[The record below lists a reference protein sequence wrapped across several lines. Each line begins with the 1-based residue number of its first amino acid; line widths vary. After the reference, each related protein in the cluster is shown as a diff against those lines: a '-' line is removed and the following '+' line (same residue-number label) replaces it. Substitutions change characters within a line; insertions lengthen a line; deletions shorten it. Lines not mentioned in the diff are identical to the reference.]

1 MNWFKNFAVI
11 YLVAEFFCF
20 GGGLKNGGHIM
31 EQRKIIGKI
40 LQVILAIVLG
50 LVAYWVLIVLTGTTP
65 L

>member
-1 MNWFKNFAVI
+1 
-11 YLVAEFFCF
+11 
-20 GGGLKNGGHIM
+20 M

-50 LVAYWVLIVLTGTTP
+50 LFAYWVLIVLTGGTT

>member
-1 MNWFKNFAVI
+1 
-11 YLVAEFFCF
+11 
-20 GGGLKNGGHIM
+20 M